1 MTEMPTV
8 TPLTEEAAPGATKI
22 DARAVN
28 PKNAG
33 SMYKDREPIY
43 PKLVHGKFR
52 NIKWAVMIV
61 ALGIY
66 YGLPWI
72 RMDRGPGLPDQAFLF
87 DFAHQR
93 LYLFWIEIWAQE
105 FYYVTGML
113 VLSALALFLATAVAG
128 RVWCGYAC
136 PQTVWTDLMVL
147 MERFWQGDRAARIR
161 LSKSP
166 WSFNKLWR
174 LTGTHLSWL
183 LIALTTGG
191 AAIFYFADAPTLASG
206 LLHGDA
212 PSLAYIFIA
221 IFTGFTYLLGGLARE
236 QVCTYMCPWPRIQG
250 AMFDADSLLITY
262 RGFRGEPR
270 APYKKGQTWEGR
282 GDCID
287 CGQCVAA
294 CPAGIDIRHGAQL
307 ECIACGLC
315 IDACDEIMD
324 KIGRPRKLIGYDSFR
339 NLKAESHGERVPPK
353 LIRPRTMLYGGI
365 FALVGAVMLY
375 GLLTKSVL
383 EVNVVPDRNPLF
395 VQVSG
400 GGIRNGFTV
409 RILNKKH
416 GVHKF
421 DIAVTGLKDAS
432 VSYVGI
438 EAGEPPVEVKSD
450 DLRAVKVYVT
460 VPAEEAAKMPAEAN
474 IAFVVRDTGDG
485 AVTTR
490 HTNFRGP
497 GRQ

>member
-1 MTEMPTV
+1 MTEMPSV
-8 TPLTEEAAPGATKI
+8 TPLTEEEAAPGVTRV

-28 PKNAG
+28 SKEYR
-33 SMYKDREPIY
+33 SLYKEREPVY
-43 PKLVHGKFR
+43 PKLVRGKFR

-61 ALGIY
+61 ALGIF

-72 RMDRGPGLPDQAFLF
+72 RLDRGPGLPDQGFLL

-93 LYLFWIEIWAQE
+93 LYFFWLEIWAQE
-105 FYYVTGML
+105 FYYVTGIL

-128 RVWCGYAC
+128 RIWCGYAC

-147 MERFWQGDRAARIR
+147 VERFWQGDRNARIR
-161 LSKSP
+161 LGKSP

-174 LTGTHLSWL
+174 LGGTHLSWL
-183 LIALTTGG
+183 LIALSTGVAG
-191 AAIFYFADAPTLASG
+191 IFYFGDAPTLASE
-206 LLHGDA
+206 LLHNDA
-212 PSLAYIFIA
+212 PGLAYVFIFIFA
-221 IFTGFTYLLGGLARE
+221 VFTYLLGGLARE

-270 APYKKGQTWEGR
+270 GPHRKGQSWEGR

-287 CGQCVAA
+287 CGQCVAV

-307 ECIACGLC
+307 ECIGCALC

-324 KIGRPRKLIGYDSFR
+324 KVGRPRKLIAYDSFR
-339 NLKAESHGERVPPK
+339 NLKAESHGDRVPFR
-353 LIRPRTMLYGGI
+353 LIRPRTMLYAGA
-365 FALVGAVMLY
+365 FSLVGALMLF
-375 GLLTKSVL
+375 GLTHKTVL
-383 EVNVVPDRNPLF
+383 DVNVVPDRNPLF

-400 GGIRNGFTV
+400 GGIRNGYTV

-421 DIAVTGLKDAS
+421 EIAVTGLKNPS
-432 VSYVGI
+432 LSYVGI
-438 EAGEPPVEVKSD
+438 EAGEPPIDVKSD
-450 DLRAVKVYVT
+450 DVRAVKVYVT
-460 VPAEEAAKMPAEAN
+460 VPPEEAATMAPQAN
-474 IAFVVRDTGDG
+474 IGFTVRDTVDG
-485 AVTTR
+485 TVTAR
-490 HTNFRGP
+490 ATNFRGP
-497 GRQ
+497 GH